1 MKKFMVLL
9 LTVFFICGCGVTQ
22 KATDGSDGS
31 DGANGQQGQEGR
43 DFITP
48 VLYSYSFDASGTYCS
63 IDNPNTT
70 NIKLKA
76 IGFEQGSGNFID
88 IWVPAGYSGH
98 ELRAVINGV
107 ISLPMVIPNNV
118 AGHYLF
124 IVNAGTDTASERY
137 MTAKWLN
144 NHDTDNYFSWF
155 LDGTQKEMFFSD
167 SFKSE

>member
-1 MKKFMVLL
+1 MKKYLGLL
-9 LTVFFICGCGVTQ
+9 LIVLMLAGCGVT
-22 KATDGSDGS
+22 KPATDGSDGS
-31 DGANGQQGQEGR
+31 DGTSGRDGIPGR

-48 VLYSYSFDASGTYCS
+48 VLYEYSWDTTGTYCS
-63 IDNPNTT
+63 IDNPNTS

-107 ISLPMVIPNNV
+107 ISLPMVIPNNI

-124 IVNAGTDTASERY
+124 IVNPGVDSASERY
-137 MTAKWLN
+137 MTAPWLN
-144 NHDTDNYFSWF
+144 NHDSNNYC
-155 LDGTQKEMFFSD
+155 
-167 SFKSE
+167 